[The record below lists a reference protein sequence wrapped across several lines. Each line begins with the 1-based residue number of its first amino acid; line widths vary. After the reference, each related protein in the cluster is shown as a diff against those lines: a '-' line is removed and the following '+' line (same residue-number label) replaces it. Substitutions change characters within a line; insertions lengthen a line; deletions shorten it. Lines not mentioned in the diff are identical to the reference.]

1 MDYLLHIVTL
11 VGIFTALAVS
21 FELLAGQAG
30 LLSLSHA
37 ALYGV
42 GAYGTALALT
52 RGGLPAFGG
61 LLVGIACAV
70 IAAVPIGVA
79 GLRLRG
85 DRFVLATLAF
95 QVLATSVF
103 ENWIG
108 LTGGTLG
115 ISGVGRGGAGAWHSG
130 VSGFFPLVAGAVAA
144 IAIVLRTVLSTGPFG
159 RVLHCLRDDEA
170 IALSLGK
177 SVQRVKFQV
186 LAVSGGVAGAAGGV
200 FALYTTY
207 VDPYSFTLN
216 ESIAVA
222 TMAIVGGL
230 RTTWG
235 PVLGATALIFLP
247 ELLRFS
253 GLPQSIAAPMNQVF
267 FGAAL
272 VWVVVAR
279 PQGLLGPAGGSFAGD
294 RAGSRSA

>member
-11 VGIFTALAVS
+11 VGIFTALSVS

-30 LLSLSHA
+30 LLSLGHA
-37 ALYGV
+37 ALFGV

-52 RGGLPAFGG
+52 HRGLPASGG
-61 LLVGIACAV
+61 LVVGIVCAV
-70 IAAVPIGVA
+70 IASVPISVA

-95 QVLATSVF
+95 QVLLTSIF
-103 ENWIG
+103 ENWVG
-108 LTGGTLG
+108 LTGGTFG
-115 ISGVGRGGAGAWHSG
+115 ISGIGWEGTGALQSGAIGSFALIAG
-130 VSGFFPLVAGAVAA
+130 VVAG
-144 IAIVLRTVLSTGPFG
+144 IAIILKILLSTGPFG

-177 SVQRVKFQV
+177 RVNRAKFQV
-186 LAVSGGVAGAAGGV
+186 LAVAGGIAGAAGGV
-200 FALYTTY
+200 FALYATY

-235 PVLGATALIFLP
+235 PVLGATALVLLP
-247 ELLRFS
+247 EALRFS
-253 GLPQSIAAPMNQVF
+253 GLPHGIAAPMNQVI

-272 VWVVVAR
+272 VWVVLAR
-279 PQGLLGPAGGSFAGD
+279 PQGLLGPLGGSFAGD
-294 RAGSRSA
+294 GRRSKSS